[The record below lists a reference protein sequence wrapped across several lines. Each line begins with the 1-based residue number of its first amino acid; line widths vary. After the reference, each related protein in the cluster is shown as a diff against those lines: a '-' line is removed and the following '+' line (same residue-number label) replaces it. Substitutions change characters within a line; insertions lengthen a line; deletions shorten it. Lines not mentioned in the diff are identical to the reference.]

1 MDRLTVPKVGD
12 PLKAKWAQEVVDEIR
27 RQEVVPGN
35 GLKKKVTEHGTVLEM
50 ESSKKQTIKTNVTIG
65 AGTSFLAKIIGG
77 SATTYWTVQLYP
89 NGMDGEPA
97 SGTYYAVAN
106 ELYANGTNL
115 IGKWVIVHFFP
126 SAIICGEEIQ

>member
-27 RQEVVPGN
+27 RQEVIPGN
-35 GLKKKVTEHGTVLEM
+35 GLRKKVTDSGTILEM
-50 ESSKKQTIKTNVTIG
+50 ESSRKQNINMNLAIS
-65 AGTSFLAKIIGG
+65 AGTSFLAKIVGG
-77 SATTYWTVQLYP
+77 SAMTYWNIELYP
-89 NGMDGEPA
+89 NGMDGAPA
-97 SGTYYAVAN
+97 SGTYYACAN
-106 ELYANGTNL
+106 ELLANGTNL